1 MKTASQLISELKLLQ
16 EKYGDDFK
24 IDFKVRD
31 NYSHYGEQ
39 MSDDFST
46 YFNGDYLIITYKL
59 EEQKDYFTSEI
70 KEPKITY
77 RKRK

>member
-1 MKTASQLISELKLLQ
+1 MKTASQLISELKSLQ
-16 EKYGDDFK
+16 AKYGEDFK

-31 NYSHYGEQ
+31 NYSHYGQQ

-46 YFNGDYLIITYKL
+46 NFTGDYLIMTYKL
-59 EEQKDYFTSEI
+59 EEQKDYFTNEI

-77 RKRK
+77 RKSK